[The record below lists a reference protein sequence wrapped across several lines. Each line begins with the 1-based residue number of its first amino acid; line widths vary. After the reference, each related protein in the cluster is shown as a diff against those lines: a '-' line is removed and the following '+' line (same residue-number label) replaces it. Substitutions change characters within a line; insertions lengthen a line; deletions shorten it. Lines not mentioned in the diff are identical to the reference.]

1 MRIEYVCGNLST
13 KALAN
18 QSISLQ
24 DSPFKSCLTEDFVD
38 INEARAYL
46 NYLLTLGLRQEE
58 AFGPMALDFIRE
70 TDFDALGF
78 LPEEQF
84 SLVMATIQALAQE
97 PKRYTL
103 KLEILSRA
111 LELVKRTTFN
121 NPQLTRQI
129 EQDIK
134 KTSAEI
140 KIYNEA
146 MRPAKT
152 ASVEKQRL
160 VVQTEAPNYFLDIAQ
175 KRASFYYQEKFG
187 LSKDEKTAQHFG
199 GGSRKFEP
207 DNPKVQRE
215 YPGACGPFMNAR
227 TNAFHLMMP
236 FDIKISKK
244 PDDPLDAG
252 MRAYYCKMGY
262 SFPLGFEMGKIC
274 SFQDGEILDISMD
287 DPNLIFLSVSRI
299 KEKEFQALNY
309 PGTPEVP
316 VEYAYPR
323 AVLER
328 TGTLG
333 PYVQLVSN
341 FKIWFDASQVSILI
355 QGSPDLYEYGLE
367 GGSGLMVR
375 SHAADKIPA
384 YVENTSLPWQEGM
397 SFNFVNI
404 HLTLSPGTETAIVPY
419 NTPLFT
425 VYPILPTQNFKW
437 LNVSET

>member
-1 MRIEYVCGNLST
+1 
-13 KALAN
+13 
-18 QSISLQ
+18 
-24 DSPFKSCLTEDFVD
+24 VD
-38 INEARAYL
+38 LNEARAYL
-46 NYLLTLGLRQEE
+46 NYLLTLGLRREE

-70 TDFDALGF
+70 TDFEAIGL

-84 SLVMATIQALAQE
+84 SLIMATVQALADE
-97 PKRYTL
+97 PKRYIL
-103 KLEILSRA
+103 KLEMLNRA
-111 LELVKRTTFN
+111 RELVDKTTYN

-129 EQDIK
+129 DQDIK
-134 KTSAEI
+134 KTTAEVN
-140 KIYNEA
+140 IYNEA
-146 MRPAKT
+146 MRPAKS
-152 ASVEKQRL
+152 AGPDKQRL
-160 VVQTEAPNYFLDIAQ
+160 VVQTEAPEYFLDIAQ
-175 KRASFYYQEKFG
+175 KRASTYYQNKFG
-187 LSKDEKTAQHFG
+187 LSKEEKTAQHFG
-199 GGSRKFEP
+199 GGPRKFEP
-207 DNPKVQRE
+207 DNLKAHRE

-244 PDDPLDAG
+244 PDDPLDG
-252 MRAYYCKMGY
+252 GVRAYYCKMGY

-274 SFQDGEILDISMD
+274 SYEDGEILDIALD

-299 KEKEFQALNY
+299 KEKEFRASAY

-333 PYVQLVSN
+333 PYVQVVSN
-341 FKIWFDASQVSILI
+341 FKIWFDASQVSVLI
-355 QGSPDLYEYGLE
+355 QGAPDLYEYGLQ

-375 SHAADKIPA
+375 SHAADKVPA
-384 YVENTSLPWQEGM
+384 YVENTSQPWQEGM

-404 HLTLSPGTETAIVPY
+404 HLALNPGTETAVVPY

-425 VYPILPTQNFKW
+425 VYPILPVQNFKW
-437 LNVSET
+437 MDVSEA

>member
-1 MRIEYVCGNLST
+1 MDL
-13 KALAN
+13 
-18 QSISLQ
+18 
-24 DSPFKSCLTEDFVD
+24 
-38 INEARAYL
+38 NEARAYL
-46 NYLLTLGLRQEE
+46 NYLLTLGLRREE

-70 TDFDALGF
+70 TDFDAIGF

-84 SLVMATIQALAQE
+84 SLIMATVQALADE

-103 KLEILSRA
+103 KLEMLSRA
-111 LELVKRTTFN
+111 RELVDKTTYN

-134 KTSAEI
+134 KTEAEVN
-140 KIYNEA
+140 IYNEA
-146 MRPAKT
+146 MRPVKT
-152 ASVEKQRL
+152 GNPEKQRL
-160 VVQTEAPNYFLDIAQ
+160 VVQTEAPEYFLDIAQ
-175 KRASFYYQEKFG
+175 KRASTYYQNKFG
-187 LSKDEKTAQHFG
+187 LSKEEKTAQHFG
-199 GGSRKFEP
+199 GGPRKFEP
-207 DNPKVQRE
+207 DNVKAHRE

-227 TNAFHLMMP
+227 ANAFHLMMP

-244 PDDPLDAG
+244 PDDPLDG
-252 MRAYYCKMGY
+252 GVRAYYCKMGY

-274 SFQDGEILDISMD
+274 SYEDGEILDISLD
-287 DPNLIFLSVSRI
+287 DPNLLFLSVSRV
-299 KEKEFQALNY
+299 KEKEFRASAF
-309 PGTPEVP
+309 PGTPEIP

-333 PYVQLVSN
+333 PFVQMVSN
-341 FKIWFDASQVSILI
+341 FKIWFDSSQISLLI
-355 QGSPDLYEYGLE
+355 QGAPDLYEYGLQ

-384 YVENTSLPWQEGM
+384 YVENTSQPWQEGM

-404 HLTLSPGTETAIVPY
+404 HLALSPGTETAFVPF

-425 VYPILPTQNFKW
+425 VYPVLPVQNFKW
-437 LNVSET
+437 MDVAEA

>member
-1 MRIEYVCGNLST
+1 MENS
-13 KALAN
+13 
-18 QSISLQ
+18 
-24 DSPFKSCLTEDFVD
+24 VD
-38 INEARAYL
+38 LNEARAYL
-46 NYLLTLGLRQEE
+46 NYLLTLGLRREE

-70 TDFDALGF
+70 TDFEAIGL

-84 SLVMATIQALAQE
+84 SLIMATVQALADE
-97 PKRYTL
+97 PKRYIL
-103 KLEILSRA
+103 KLEMLNRA
-111 LELVKRTTFN
+111 RELVDKTTYN

-129 EQDIK
+129 DQDIK
-134 KTSAEI
+134 KTTAEVN
-140 KIYNEA
+140 IYNEA
-146 MRPAKT
+146 MRPAKS
-152 ASVEKQRL
+152 AGPDKQRL
-160 VVQTEAPNYFLDIAQ
+160 VVQTEAPEYFLDIAQ
-175 KRASFYYQEKFG
+175 KRASAYYQNKFG
-187 LSKDEKTAQHFG
+187 LSKEEKTAQHFG
-199 GGSRKFEP
+199 GGPRKFEP
-207 DNPKVQRE
+207 DNLKAHRE

-244 PDDPLDAG
+244 PDDPLDG
-252 MRAYYCKMGY
+252 GVRAYYCKMGY

-274 SFQDGEILDISMD
+274 SYEDGEILDIALD

-299 KEKEFQALNY
+299 KEKEFRASAY

-333 PYVQLVSN
+333 PYVQVVSN
-341 FKIWFDASQVSILI
+341 FKIWFDASQVSVLI
-355 QGSPDLYEYGLE
+355 QGAPDLYEYGLQ

-375 SHAADKIPA
+375 SHAADKVPA
-384 YVENTSLPWQEGM
+384 YVENTSQPWQEGM

-404 HLTLSPGTETAIVPY
+404 HLALNPGTETAVVPY

-425 VYPILPTQNFKW
+425 VYPILPVQNFKW
-437 LNVSET
+437 MDVSEA

>member
-1 MRIEYVCGNLST
+1 
-13 KALAN
+13 
-18 QSISLQ
+18 
-24 DSPFKSCLTEDFVD
+24 VD
-38 INEARAYL
+38 LNEARAYL
-46 NYLLTLGLRQEE
+46 NYLLTLGLRREE
-58 AFGPMALDFIRE
+58 SFGPMALDFIRE
-70 TDFDALGF
+70 TDFEGIGF

-84 SLVMATIQALAQE
+84 SLVMAVVQALANE
-97 PKRYTL
+97 PKRFTL
-103 KLEILSRA
+103 KLEMLNRA
-111 LELVKRTTFN
+111 RDLVESTTYK

-140 KIYNEA
+140 NIYNEA
-146 MRPAKT
+146 MRPAKAGT
-152 ASVEKQRL
+152 SDKQRL
-160 VVQTEAPNYFLDIAQ
+160 VVQTEAPEYFLDIAQ
-175 KRASFYYQEKFG
+175 KRASAYYQDKFG
-187 LSKDEKTAQHFG
+187 LSKEEKTAQHFG
-199 GGSRKFEP
+199 GGPRKFEP
-207 DNPKVQRE
+207 DNSKAHRE

-244 PDDPLDAG
+244 PDDPLEG
-252 MRAYYCKMGY
+252 GVRAYYCKMGY

-274 SFQDGEILDISMD
+274 SYEDGEILDISLD

-299 KEKEFQALNY
+299 KEKEFRASAY

-333 PYVQLVSN
+333 PYIQVVSN
-341 FKIWFDASQVSILI
+341 FKIWFDSSQVSILI
-355 QGSPDLYEYGLE
+355 QGAPDLYEFGLQ
-367 GGSGLMVR
+367 GGSGLMTR

-384 YVENTSLPWQEGM
+384 YVENTSQPWQEGM

-404 HLTLSPGTETAIVPY
+404 HLALSPGTEAAVVPF

-425 VYPILPTQNFKW
+425 VYPILPVQNSKW
-437 LNVSET
+437 MDVSEA

>member
-1 MRIEYVCGNLST
+1 M
-13 KALAN
+13 
-18 QSISLQ
+18 
-24 DSPFKSCLTEDFVD
+24 D

-70 TDFDALGF
+70 TDFDAIGL

-103 KLEILSRA
+103 KLEMLNRA
-111 LELVKRTTFN
+111 LELVEKTTYK

-134 KTSAEI
+134 KTTAEI
-140 KIYNEA
+140 NIYNEA
-146 MRPAKT
+146 MRPSKT
-152 ASVEKQRL
+152 DVPEKQRL
-160 VVQTEAPNYFLDIAQ
+160 VVQTEAPDYFLDIAQ
-175 KRASFYYQEKFG
+175 KRASAYYQDKFG
-187 LSKDEKTAQHFG
+187 LSKEEKTAQHFG
-199 GGSRKFEP
+199 GGPRKFEP
-207 DNPKVQRE
+207 DNPKVHRE

-236 FDIKISKK
+236 FDIKISRK

-274 SFQDGEILDISMD
+274 SFQDGEILDIAMD

-299 KEKEFQALNY
+299 KEKEFRACDY

-333 PYVQLVSN
+333 PYVQVVSN
-341 FKIWFDASQVSILI
+341 FKVWFDASQVSVLI
-355 QGSPDLYEYGLE
+355 QGAPDLYEYGLE

-375 SHAADKIPA
+375 SHAADKVPA

-404 HLTLSPGTETAIVPY
+404 HLTLSPGTDTAIVPY

-437 LNVSET
+437 MDVSEA

>member
-1 MRIEYVCGNLST
+1 M
-13 KALAN
+13 
-18 QSISLQ
+18 
-24 DSPFKSCLTEDFVD
+24 D

-70 TDFDALGF
+70 TDFEVTGF

-103 KLEILSRA
+103 KLEMLNRA
-111 LELVKRTTFN
+111 LGLVEKTTYN
-121 NPQLTRQI
+121 NPKLTRQI

-134 KTSAEI
+134 KTTAEI
-140 KIYNEA
+140 GIYSQA
-146 MRPAKT
+146 MRPAKMD
-152 ASVEKQRL
+152 APEKQRL
-160 VVQTEAPNYFLDIAQ
+160 VVQTEAPDYFIDIAQ
-175 KRASFYYQEKFG
+175 KRASTYYQNKFG
-187 LSKDEKTAQHFG
+187 LSKEEKTAQHFG
-199 GGSRKFEP
+199 GGPRKFEP
-207 DNPKVQRE
+207 DNLKVQRE

-236 FDIKISKK
+236 FDIKISRK

-274 SFQDGEILDISMD
+274 SFQDGEILDIGMD

-299 KEKEFQALNY
+299 KEKEFRARDY
-309 PGTPEVP
+309 PGTPETP

-333 PYVQLVSN
+333 PYVQVVSN
-341 FKIWFDASQVSILI
+341 FKIWFDASQVSVLI
-355 QGSPDLYEYGLE
+355 QGAPDLYEYGLE

-375 SHAADKIPA
+375 SHAADKVSA

-404 HLTLSPGTETAIVPY
+404 HLTLSPGTDTAILPY

-425 VYPILPTQNFKW
+425 VYPILPTQNLKW
-437 LNVSET
+437 MDVSEA

>member
-1 MRIEYVCGNLST
+1 M
-13 KALAN
+13 
-18 QSISLQ
+18 
-24 DSPFKSCLTEDFVD
+24 D

-70 TDFDALGF
+70 TEFDAIGL

-84 SLVMATIQALAQE
+84 SLIMATVQALAHE

-103 KLEILSRA
+103 KLELLKRA
-111 LELVKRTTFN
+111 MNLVDKTSYK

-134 KTSAEI
+134 KTTAEI
-140 KIYNEA
+140 GIYNEA

-152 ASVEKQRL
+152 GSEEKQRL
-160 VVQTEAPNYFLDIAQ
+160 VVQTEAPEYFLDIAQ
-175 KRASFYYQEKFG
+175 KRASAYYQDKFG
-187 LSKDEKTAQHFG
+187 LSKEEKTAQHFG
-199 GGSRKFEP
+199 GGPRKFEP
-207 DNPKVQRE
+207 DNPKVHRE

-236 FDIKISKK
+236 FDIKISRK

-274 SFQDGEILDISMD
+274 SFHDGEILDIAMD

-299 KEKEFQALNY
+299 KEKEFRAQNY

-316 VEYAYPR
+316 LEYAYPR

-333 PYVQLVSN
+333 PYVQVVSN
-341 FKIWFDASQVSILI
+341 FKIWFDANQTSILI
-355 QGSPDLYEYGLE
+355 QGAPDLYEYGLE

-375 SHAADKIPA
+375 SHAADKVPA

-425 VYPILPTQNFKW
+425 VYPVLPTQNFKW
-437 LNVSET
+437 MDVSEA

>member
-1 MRIEYVCGNLST
+1 M
-13 KALAN
+13 
-18 QSISLQ
+18 
-24 DSPFKSCLTEDFVD
+24 D

-70 TDFDALGF
+70 TEFDAIGL

-84 SLVMATIQALAQE
+84 SLIMATVQALAHE

-103 KLEILSRA
+103 KLELLNRA
-111 LELVKRTTFN
+111 LNLVDKTSYK

-134 KTSAEI
+134 KTTAEI
-140 KIYNEA
+140 GIYNEA

-152 ASVEKQRL
+152 GSEEKQRL
-160 VVQTEAPNYFLDIAQ
+160 VVQTEAPEYFLDIAQ
-175 KRASFYYQEKFG
+175 KRASAYYQDKFG
-187 LSKDEKTAQHFG
+187 LSKEEKTAQHFG
-199 GGSRKFEP
+199 GGPRKFEP
-207 DNPKVQRE
+207 DNPKVHRE

-227 TNAFHLMMP
+227 ANAFHLMMP
-236 FDIKISKK
+236 FDIKISRK

-274 SFQDGEILDISMD
+274 SFHDGEILDIAMD

-299 KEKEFQALNY
+299 KEKEFRAQNY

-333 PYVQLVSN
+333 PYVQVVSN
-341 FKIWFDASQVSILI
+341 FKIWFDANQTSILI
-355 QGSPDLYEYGLE
+355 QGAPDLYEYGLE

-375 SHAADKIPA
+375 SHAADKVPA

-404 HLTLSPGTETAIVPY
+404 HLTLSPGAETAIVPY

-425 VYPILPTQNFKW
+425 VYPVLPTQNFKW
-437 LNVSET
+437 MDVSEA

>member
-1 MRIEYVCGNLST
+1 MENS
-13 KALAN
+13 
-18 QSISLQ
+18 
-24 DSPFKSCLTEDFVD
+24 VD
-38 INEARAYL
+38 LNEARAYL
-46 NYLLTLGLRQEE
+46 NYLLTLGLRREE

-70 TDFDALGF
+70 TDFEAIGL

-84 SLVMATIQALAQE
+84 SLIMATVQALADE
-97 PKRYTL
+97 PKRYIL
-103 KLEILSRA
+103 KLEMLNRA
-111 LELVKRTTFN
+111 RELVDKTTYN

-129 EQDIK
+129 DQDIK
-134 KTSAEI
+134 KTTAEVN
-140 KIYNEA
+140 IYNEA
-146 MRPAKT
+146 MRPAKS
-152 ASVEKQRL
+152 AGPDKQRL
-160 VVQTEAPNYFLDIAQ
+160 VVQTEAPEYFLDIAQ
-175 KRASFYYQEKFG
+175 KRASTYYQNKFG
-187 LSKDEKTAQHFG
+187 LRKEEKTAQHFG
-199 GGSRKFEP
+199 GGPRKFEP
-207 DNPKVQRE
+207 DNLKAHRE

-244 PDDPLDAG
+244 PDDPLDG
-252 MRAYYCKMGY
+252 GVRAYYCKMGY

-274 SFQDGEILDISMD
+274 SYEDGEILDIALD

-299 KEKEFQALNY
+299 KEKEFRASAY

-333 PYVQLVSN
+333 PYVQVVSN
-341 FKIWFDASQVSILI
+341 FKIWFDASQVSVLI
-355 QGSPDLYEYGLE
+355 QGAPDLYEYGLQ

-375 SHAADKIPA
+375 SHAADKVPA
-384 YVENTSLPWQEGM
+384 YVENTSQPWQEGM

-404 HLTLSPGTETAIVPY
+404 HLALNPGTETAVVPY

-425 VYPILPTQNFKW
+425 VYPILPVQNFKW
-437 LNVSET
+437 MDVSEA

>member
-1 MRIEYVCGNLST
+1 M
-13 KALAN
+13 
-18 QSISLQ
+18 
-24 DSPFKSCLTEDFVD
+24 D

-70 TDFDALGF
+70 TEFDAIGL

-84 SLVMATIQALAQE
+84 SLIMATVQALAHE

-103 KLEILSRA
+103 KLELLNRA
-111 LELVKRTTFN
+111 LNLVDKTSYK

-134 KTSAEI
+134 KTTAEI
-140 KIYNEA
+140 GIYNEA

-152 ASVEKQRL
+152 VSEEKQRL
-160 VVQTEAPNYFLDIAQ
+160 VVQTEAPEYFLDIAQ
-175 KRASFYYQEKFG
+175 KRASAYYQDKFG
-187 LSKDEKTAQHFG
+187 LSKEEKTAQHFG
-199 GGSRKFEP
+199 GGPRKFEP
-207 DNPKVQRE
+207 DNPKVHRE

-236 FDIKISKK
+236 FDIKISRK

-274 SFQDGEILDISMD
+274 SFHDGEILDIAMD

-299 KEKEFQALNY
+299 KEKEFRAQNY

-316 VEYAYPR
+316 LEYAYPR

-333 PYVQLVSN
+333 PYVQVVSN
-341 FKIWFDASQVSILI
+341 FKIWFDANQTSILI
-355 QGSPDLYEYGLE
+355 QGAPDLYEYGLE

-375 SHAADKIPA
+375 SHAADKVPA

-425 VYPILPTQNFKW
+425 VYPVLPTQNFKW
-437 LNVSET
+437 MDVSEA

>member
-1 MRIEYVCGNLST
+1 MLARLSAQKYLRIGIFPVKIGLLKFCFVEST
-13 KALAN
+13 
-18 QSISLQ
+18 
-24 DSPFKSCLTEDFVD
+24 VD
-38 INEARAYL
+38 LNESRAYL
-46 NYLLTLGLRQEE
+46 NYLLTLGLRREE
-58 AFGPMALDFIRE
+58 AFGPMALNFIRE
-70 TDFDALGF
+70 TDFDAVGF

-103 KLEILSRA
+103 KLEMLNRA
-111 LELVKRTTFN
+111 RELVDKTTYK

-134 KTSAEI
+134 KTTAEI
-140 KIYNEA
+140 DIYNDA

-152 ASVEKQRL
+152 DAPEKQRL
-160 VVQTEAPNYFLDIAQ
+160 VVKTEAPDYFLDIAQ
-175 KRASFYYQEKFG
+175 KRASAYYLEKFG
-187 LSKDEKTAQHFG
+187 LSKEEKSAQHFG
-199 GGSRKFEP
+199 GGPRKFEP
-207 DNPKVQRE
+207 DNLKVHRE

-236 FDIKISKK
+236 FDIKISRK

-262 SFPLGFEMGKIC
+262 SFPLGFEMGKLC
-274 SFQDGEILDISMD
+274 SFQDGEILDIPLD

-299 KEKEFQALNY
+299 KEKEFRAPDY
-309 PGTPEVP
+309 PGTPEIP
-316 VEYAYPR
+316 VEYDYPR

-333 PYVQLVSN
+333 PYLQVVSN

-355 QGSPDLYEYGLE
+355 QGAPDLYEYGLE
-367 GGSGLMVR
+367 GGSGMMVR
-375 SHAADKIPA
+375 SHAADKIPS

-404 HLTLSPGTETAIVPY
+404 HLTLRSGTETAVVPY

-425 VYPILPTQNFKW
+425 VYPTLPVQNFKW
-437 LNVSET
+437 MDMSEA

>member
-1 MRIEYVCGNLST
+1 VENS
-13 KALAN
+13 
-18 QSISLQ
+18 
-24 DSPFKSCLTEDFVD
+24 VD
-38 INEARAYL
+38 LNESRAYL
-46 NYLLTLGLRQEE
+46 NYLLTLGLRREE

-70 TDFDALGF
+70 TDFDAVGF

-84 SLVMATIQALAQE
+84 SLIMATVQALADE

-103 KLEILSRA
+103 KLEMLNRARA
-111 LELVKRTTFN
+111 LVEQTTYK

-134 KTSAEI
+134 KTTAEVN
-140 KIYNEA
+140 IYNEA
-146 MRPAKT
+146 MRPVKSGT
-152 ASVEKQRL
+152 PDKQRL
-160 VVQTEAPNYFLDIAQ
+160 VVQTESPEYFLDIAQ
-175 KRASFYYQEKFG
+175 KRASTYYQNKFG
-187 LSKDEKTAQHFG
+187 LSKEEKTAQHFG
-199 GGSRKFEP
+199 GGPRKFEP
-207 DNPKVQRE
+207 DNIKAHRE

-227 TNAFHLMMP
+227 ANAFHLMMP

-244 PDDPLDAG
+244 PDDPLDG
-252 MRAYYCKMGY
+252 GVRAYYCKMGY

-274 SFQDGEILDISMD
+274 SYEDGEILDIAID

-299 KEKEFQALNY
+299 KEKEFRASAY

-333 PYVQLVSN
+333 PYVQVVSN
-341 FKIWFDASQVSILI
+341 FKIWFDSSQVSILI
-355 QGSPDLYEYGLE
+355 QGAPDLYEYGLQ

-375 SHAADKIPA
+375 SHAADKVPA
-384 YVENTSLPWQEGM
+384 YVENTSQPWQEGM

-404 HLTLSPGTETAIVPY
+404 HLALSPGTETALVPY

-425 VYPILPTQNFKW
+425 VYPILPVQNLKW
-437 LNVSET
+437 MDVSEA

>member
-1 MRIEYVCGNLST
+1 M
-13 KALAN
+13 
-18 QSISLQ
+18 
-24 DSPFKSCLTEDFVD
+24 D

-70 TDFDALGF
+70 TDFDAVGF

-84 SLVMATIQALAQE
+84 SLVMATVQALAQE

-103 KLEILSRA
+103 KLEMLNRA
-111 LELVKRTTFN
+111 LGLVDKTTYK

-134 KTSAEI
+134 KTTAEI
-140 KIYNEA
+140 GIYNEA

-152 ASVEKQRL
+152 DAQEKQRL
-160 VVQTEAPNYFLDIAQ
+160 VVQTEAPDYFLDIAQ
-175 KRASFYYQEKFG
+175 KRASAYYQGKFG
-187 LSKDEKTAQHFG
+187 LSKEEKTAQHFG
-199 GGSRKFEP
+199 GGPRKFEP
-207 DNPKVQRE
+207 DNPKVHRE

-236 FDIKISKK
+236 FDIKISRK
-244 PDDPLDAG
+244 PDNPLDAG

-299 KEKEFQALNY
+299 KEKEFRALDY

-333 PYVQLVSN
+333 PYVQVVSN
-341 FKIWFDASQVSILI
+341 FKIWFDASQTSILI
-355 QGSPDLYEYGLE
+355 QGAPDLYEYGLE

-375 SHAADKIPA
+375 SHAADKVPA

-425 VYPILPTQNFKW
+425 VYPLLPTQNFKW
-437 LNVSET
+437 MDVSEA

>member
-1 MRIEYVCGNLST
+1 MDL
-13 KALAN
+13 
-18 QSISLQ
+18 
-24 DSPFKSCLTEDFVD
+24 
-38 INEARAYL
+38 NEARAYL
-46 NYLLTLGLRQEE
+46 NYLLTLGLRREE

-70 TDFDALGF
+70 TDFEAIGL

-84 SLVMATIQALAQE
+84 SLIMATVQALADE
-97 PKRYTL
+97 PKRYIL
-103 KLEILSRA
+103 KLEMLNRA
-111 LELVKRTTFN
+111 RELVDKTTYN

-129 EQDIK
+129 DQDIK
-134 KTSAEI
+134 KTTAEVN
-140 KIYNEA
+140 IYNEA
-146 MRPAKT
+146 MRPAKS
-152 ASVEKQRL
+152 AGPDKQRL
-160 VVQTEAPNYFLDIAQ
+160 VVQTEAPEYFLDIAQ
-175 KRASFYYQEKFG
+175 KRASTYYQNKFG
-187 LSKDEKTAQHFG
+187 LSKEEKTAQHFG
-199 GGSRKFEP
+199 GGPRKFEP
-207 DNPKVQRE
+207 DNLKAHRE

-244 PDDPLDAG
+244 PDDPLDG
-252 MRAYYCKMGY
+252 GVRAYYCKMGY

-274 SFQDGEILDISMD
+274 SYEDGEILDIALD

-299 KEKEFQALNY
+299 KEKEFRASAY

-333 PYVQLVSN
+333 PYVQVVSN
-341 FKIWFDASQVSILI
+341 FKIWFDASQVSVLI
-355 QGSPDLYEYGLE
+355 QGAPDLYEYGLQ

-375 SHAADKIPA
+375 SHAADKVPA
-384 YVENTSLPWQEGM
+384 YVENTSQPWQEGM

-404 HLTLSPGTETAIVPY
+404 HLALNPGTETAVVPY

-425 VYPILPTQNFKW
+425 VYPILPVQNFKW
-437 LNVSET
+437 MDVSEA

>member
-1 MRIEYVCGNLST
+1 M
-13 KALAN
+13 
-18 QSISLQ
+18 
-24 DSPFKSCLTEDFVD
+24 D

-70 TDFDALGF
+70 TDFDAVGF

-84 SLVMATIQALAQE
+84 SLVMATVQALAQE

-103 KLEILSRA
+103 KLEMLNRA
-111 LELVKRTTFN
+111 LGLVDKTTYK

-134 KTSAEI
+134 KTTAEI
-140 KIYNEA
+140 GIYNEA

-152 ASVEKQRL
+152 DAQEKQRL
-160 VVQTEAPNYFLDIAQ
+160 VVQTEAPDYFLDIAQ
-175 KRASFYYQEKFG
+175 KRASAYYQGKFG
-187 LSKDEKTAQHFG
+187 LSKEEKTAQHFG
-199 GGSRKFEP
+199 GGLRKFEP
-207 DNPKVQRE
+207 DNPKVHRE

-236 FDIKISKK
+236 FDIKISRK
-244 PDDPLDAG
+244 PDNPLDAG

-299 KEKEFQALNY
+299 KEKEFRALDY

-333 PYVQLVSN
+333 PYVQVVSN
-341 FKIWFDASQVSILI
+341 FKIWFDASQTSILI
-355 QGSPDLYEYGLE
+355 QGAPDLYEYGLE

-375 SHAADKIPA
+375 SHAADKVPA

-425 VYPILPTQNFKW
+425 VYPLLPTQNFKW
-437 LNVSET
+437 MDVSEA